1 MEGYENQKGQRMIFK
16 EGELPEL
23 KKERAERAKK
33 MVDEYDGFFIIG
45 LRDGSNKLGNKGIVC
60 EINSSI
66 NVKMVPAVLQSMDRV
81 TEQLMGAAPIIAE
94 SMAHEILEELEEKI
108 KAMQGSSG
116 QEQSG

>member
-1 MEGYENQKGQRMIFK
+1 MEGYENQKGQRTIFK

-33 MVDEYDGFFIIG
+33 MVDECDGFLIIG
-45 LRDGSNKLGNKGIVC
+45 LREGLNKLGNKGIVC

-66 NVKMVPAVLQSMDRV
+66 NVKMVPAVLQSMDKV

-94 SMAHEILEELEEKI
+94 SMAREILDEIEEKI
-108 KAMQGSSG
+108 SDMHGSD
-116 QEQSG
+116 